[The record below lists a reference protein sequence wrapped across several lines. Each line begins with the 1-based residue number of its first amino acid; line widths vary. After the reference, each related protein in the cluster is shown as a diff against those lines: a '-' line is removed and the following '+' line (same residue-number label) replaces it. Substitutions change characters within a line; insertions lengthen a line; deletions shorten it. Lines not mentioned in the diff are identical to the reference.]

1 MTDAGF
7 ALHPPL
13 TSAREAMRH
22 ASGQAVI
29 LACMARLSLDA
40 QQDMIDH
47 LQRNVNRARLAQM
60 KGQNT

>member
-1 MTDAGF
+1 MTEAGF
-7 ALHPPL
+7 DRPSL

-40 QQDMIDH
+40 QQEMIDQM
-47 LQRNVNRARLAQM
+47 QRNVNRARIAQM
-60 KGQNT
+60 KGLDT

>member
-7 ALHPPL
+7 ERPSL

-29 LACMARLSLDA
+29 LACMDRLSLDA

-47 LQRNVNRARLAQM
+47 LQRNVNRARIAQL
-60 KGQNT
+60 KGKDT